1 MNPDDIRVNPDQAIM
16 SEEDRY
22 TFIQSLLQSMKEEQ
36 EEVDD
41 SEEEEEDTPQIAIEH
56 IDQSSQTLPVR
67 DKAQELFEL
76 ADILRKIISEY
87 IEEETGLL
95 AERDEFVRGIRYEDK
110 TRLNNLLTDQN
121 KFSRYGLNDTD
132 EDTVLKRVSNQKDQ
146 ELQLPQ
152 LKKSI
157 VKLKEFHKSLISI
170 AYDLRS
176 FEQRKR

>member
-1 MNPDDIRVNPDQAIM
+1 MNPDDIHINPESVFFNDDA
-16 SEEDRY
+16 RNA
-22 TFIQSLLQSMKEEQ
+22 FIRSVVESMKEEI
-36 EEVDD
+36 DD
-41 SEEEEEDTPQIAIEH
+41 SEEEEEDTPQTAIER

-132 EDTVLKRVSNQKDQ
+132 EETVLKRVSNQKDQ